1 MNRFFILYSKIL
13 SVVMDILIVL
23 LITGIDK
30 FLSGRLENKK

>member
-13 SVVMDILIVL
+13 SVVKNILIVL

>member
-13 SVVMDILIVL
+13 SVVKDILIVL
-23 LITGIDK
+23 LITGVDK

>member
-13 SVVMDILIVL
+13 SVVKDILIVL